1 MFPFLFISTQNF
13 NSLFFV
19 YLLRAPY
26 HSERTRVMK
35 YLLSCVVLRASLL
48 GSESFD
54 PLAIA
59 QPEVWDRRAT
69 IDRDTPLVTSAS
81 DTLMRTSPHYYWMN
95 LFFNVRQGCTY
106 VEKQIF

>member
-26 HSERTRVMK
+26 HSERTRVTK
-35 YLLSCVVLRASLL
+35 YLLSCVVVRASLL

-69 IDRDTPLVTSAS
+69 IDRAPPLVTSRERYVNAYVTALWL
-81 DTLMRTSPHYYWMN
+81 DE
-95 LFFNVRQGCTY
+95 LFFLTY
-106 VEKQIF
+106 VNVVRM

>member
-1 MFPFLFISTQNF
+1 MVFDILASMSFFKNILKLFMFPFLFISTQNF

-26 HSERTRVMK
+26 HSERTRVTK
-35 YLLSCVVLRASLL
+35 YLLSCVVVRASLL

-69 IDRDTPLVTSAS
+69 IDRAPPRYVTRAI
-81 DTLMRTSPHYYWMN
+81 R
-95 LFFNVRQGCTY
+95 
-106 VEKQIF
+106 